1 MQEKDRAARDAE
13 RDAFWDIDA
22 LIPPRRA
29 PHYKADTEAV
39 EISLEPLKK
48 EEREAAEPVRHYIP
62 PHKPITREAELTY
75 TPENS
80 LIRSVTLYRHSGPYP
95 YYEEFVRDAGR
106 LYAVKGLQCSHAP
119 FFSYVPQY
127 SQMNRAQLEWY
138 LWWRECFRHGEILTT
153 DYSYILLYAYEIL
166 NLSDHM
172 NALEGQRLLFRL
184 WCSYREIFHQLDGYL
199 PEWICDYSLIHRL
212 PPPEGLSGQTLSAIM
227 ARCRLREF
235 YVSAAGED
243 GLVRALMTLA
253 SDYDYQRSKFY
264 TKENAPLYDRLI
276 FGALATV
283 GKQMSEDGRFF
294 HMDAFAVNSVERE
307 AYHGALCA
315 HRIKYR
321 IAIQYASLY
330 CSSQLRLLVTELIKY
345 SENRIR
351 ASLGIRARLSVYSLT
366 SAQTA
371 AIDAY
376 LLPLLPQK
384 LRATVTEEPPAYEK
398 HYDLPRRALSLDNAR
413 RIESDSWDT
422 TERLVEAFAQEVPPP
437 AEAVVPVVPTVEMP
451 SLTDTVDFEDNTAAF
466 RPYLPF
472 LEAVLAGD
480 REAQRAIVRE
490 LQKLPDVIADEI
502 NDLAADAFGDIL
514 LEADGDGYVVLED
527 YRETAEQLIKQG
539 KDNA

>member
-29 PHYKADTEAV
+29 PHYTADTEAV
-39 EISLEPLKK
+39 EISIDPLKK
-48 EEREAAEPVRHYIP
+48 EEAPSVEPVRHYIP
-62 PHKPITREAELTY
+62 PHKPVTREAESVY
-75 TPENS
+75 VPEHS
-80 LIRSVTLYRHSGPYP
+80 LIRSVTLYRQPSPYP
-95 YYEEFVRDAGR
+95 YYEDFVRDAGR
-106 LYAVKGLQCSHAP
+106 LYAVKGIQCPHAP

-127 SQMNRAQLEWY
+127 SQMDRAQLEWY
-138 LWWRECFRHGEILTT
+138 LWWRECFRRGEILTT

-166 NLSDHM
+166 NLPNRMEPLD
-172 NALEGQRLLFRL
+172 GQRALFHL
-184 WCSYREIFHQLDGYL
+184 WCSYRELFHQLDGYL

-227 ARCRLREF
+227 AHCRLREF

-243 GLVRALMTLA
+243 GLVRALVTLA
-253 SDYDYQRSKFY
+253 SDYDYQKSKFY

-276 FGALATV
+276 FGALAAI
-283 GKQMSEDGRFF
+283 GKQMSGDGRFF

-307 AYHGALCA
+307 AYRGALCA

-345 SENRIR
+345 TENRIR
-351 ASLGIRARLSVYSLT
+351 ASLGIRARLSIYSLT

-376 LLPLLPQK
+376 LLPLLPQ
-384 LRATVTEEPPAYEK
+384 RQTAREAEAPAEYEK

-422 TERLVEAFAQEVPPP
+422 TERLVEAFEEEVPIPV
-437 AEAVVPVVPTVEMP
+437 EAVKPTVPTTVEMP
-451 SLTDTVDFEDNTAAF
+451 PNTVEAEDFCAAF

-472 LEAVLAGD
+472 LEAVLAEE
-480 REAQRAIVRE
+480 RVMQRTIANAM
-490 LQKLPDVIADEI
+490 QKLPDALADEI
-502 NDLAADAFGDIL
+502 NELAADAFGDIL
-514 LEADGDGYVVLED
+514 LEADGDGYVVVED
-527 YRETAEQLIKQG
+527 YLDTAERLIKQG